1 MQRYLAKRPTNG
13 LNLQLYCGYN
23 RKVAAWTT
31 WLRVFFFFFL
41 VAAQSLSPWK
51 QLDENFTLTNNN
63 RWWTHLELFYADLNI
78 VPDKLIS
85 LFPSEY
91 YHSNDSFVSRSPRKL
106 NTRFRRWNIG
116 ILYHI
121 TVVFCHFTGFESVS
135 IIQRQWTL
143 STWRPLYIYKRDWIP
158 TFFFYLLSAR

>member
-1 MQRYLAKRPTNG
+1 MDH
-13 LNLQLYCGYN
+13 
-23 RKVAAWTT
+23 VAPG
-31 WLRVFFFFFL
+31 FFFFSCGRTT
-41 VAAQSLSPWK
+41 SLSPWK